1 MASPTAPAHPW
12 LRRIAIGLHVAVA
25 LVATGVIATC
35 LYLLWFFIFDPAGAE
50 EWTVGLRPSQFYADI
65 DSEGKVFSDAAY
77 GAVFGVA
84 HNSGGS
90 IEATLEAL
98 ISGADIIEVD
108 VAEIDGVLYS
118 AHSPPLPFFG
128 QRWFR
133 GPSLARVWAA
143 SLGAE
148 AISLDLKESSPAF
161 VRLVIDFLDARS
173 PYRQV
178 IISSREVSVLRALR
192 PHVPEAI
199 LLLSVPDE
207 RTLLTLQTDDAALEI
222 IDGVT
227 IRHTV
232 LDADNVAWLNA
243 QHLLVFAWTVNTLE
257 RVNELV
263 GYGVDAITTDNLGI
277 QALLSGNERGE
288 RDLVPA
294 TETSPPP

>member
-1 MASPTAPAHPW
+1 MSTPAATAHPW
-12 LRRIAIGLHVAVA
+12 LRRIAIGLHVVIA
-25 LVATGVIATC
+25 LAATGMIATC
-35 LYLLWFFIFDPAGAE
+35 LYLLWLFIFDPAGAE

-65 DSEGKVFSDAAY
+65 EIDAKVFSDAAY

-108 VAEIDGVLYS
+108 VAEIDGELYS
-118 AHSPPLPFFG
+118 AHSPPLPFVG

-161 VRLVIDFLDARS
+161 IRLVAEFVDARS

-192 PHVPEAI
+192 PQVPEAI

-207 RTLLTLQTDDAALEI
+207 RTLNILRTDDAALEV

-227 IRHTV
+227 IRHSV
-232 LDADNVAWLNA
+232 LDSDNVVWLA
-243 QHLLVFAWTVNTLE
+243 GQGLLVFAWTVNTLE
-257 RVNELV
+257 RVNELI

>member
-1 MASPTAPAHPW
+1 MSASGTVQTW
-12 LRRIAIGLHVAVA
+12 LRRIAIGLHAIVA
-25 LVATGVIATC
+25 LIATGVIGSC
-35 LYLLWFFIFDPAGAE
+35 LYLLWIFLFDPAGAE

-65 DSEGKVFSDAAY
+65 ESDEKIFSDAVY

-98 ISGADIIEVD
+98 ISGADVIEVD
-108 VAEIDGVLYS
+108 VAEIDGELYS
-118 AHSPPLPFFG
+118 AHSPPLPFVG

-148 AISLDLKESSPAF
+148 AISLDLKESSPEF
-161 VRLVIDFLDARS
+161 VGLVADFIAARS

-192 PHVPEAI
+192 PRVPNAI

-207 RTLLTLQTDDAALEI
+207 RTLDSLRTDDPALDI

-232 LDADNVAWLNA
+232 LDDDNVAWLSA
-243 QHLLVFAWTVNTLE
+243 EGLLVFAWTVNTLE

-288 RDLVPA
+288 RELVPA

>member
-1 MASPTAPAHPW
+1 MSASGTVQTW
-12 LRRIAIGLHVAVA
+12 LRRIAIGLHAIVA
-25 LVATGVIATC
+25 LIATGVIGSC
-35 LYLLWFFIFDPAGAE
+35 LYLLWIFLFDPAGAE

-65 DSEGKVFSDAAY
+65 DSDEKIFSDAVY

-98 ISGADIIEVD
+98 ISGADVIEVD
-108 VAEIDGVLYS
+108 VAEIDGELYS
-118 AHSPPLPFFG
+118 AHSPPLPFVG

-148 AISLDLKESSPAF
+148 AISLDLKESSPEF
-161 VRLVIDFLDARS
+161 VGLVADFIAARS

-192 PHVPEAI
+192 PRVPNAI

-207 RTLLTLQTDDAALEI
+207 RTLDSLRTDEPALDVV
-222 IDGVT
+222 DGVT

-232 LDADNVAWLNA
+232 LDDDNVAWLSA
-243 QHLLVFAWTVNTLE
+243 EGLLVFAWTVNTLE

-288 RDLVPA
+288 RELVPA

>member
-1 MASPTAPAHPW
+1 MDQSTATGSRW
-12 LRRIAIGLHVAVA
+12 LRRLVVGLHLVVA
-25 LVATGVIATC
+25 LIATGVIGTC
-35 LYLLWFFIFDPAGAE
+35 LYLLGIFILNPAGAE

-65 DSEGKVFSDAAY
+65 DIDQKVYSDAAY

-90 IEATLEAL
+90 IEAVLEAL

-118 AHSPPLPFFG
+118 AHSPPLPFVG

-148 AISLDLKESSPAF
+148 AISLDLKESSGTF
-161 VRLVIDFLDARS
+161 IRVLIDFLDNRS

-199 LLLSVPDE
+199 LLLSVPDV
-207 RTLLTLQTDDAALEI
+207 RTLDRLRLDEPALRV

-232 LDADNVAWLNA
+232 LDADNVAWLTA
-243 QHLLVFAWTVNTLE
+243 QDLLVFAWTVNDLA
-257 RVNELV
+257 RVNELI

-277 QALLSGNERGE
+277 QALLSGNARGE
-288 RDLVPA
+288 RDLRP
-294 TETSPPP
+294 TPEPFPPD